1 MWLPPSVR
9 QGYSMKKTTGVFRE
23 IEVRLSEVAPDKWIV
38 EFKDR
43 SDPKESS
50 FAIFALMGDQSDVKT
65 EALALVAKQV
75 GLAAKTV
82 RREMRWT

>member
-1 MWLPPSVR
+1 
-9 QGYSMKKTTGVFRE
+9 
-23 IEVRLSEVAPDKWIV
+23 
-38 EFKDR
+38 
-43 SDPKESS
+43 
-50 FAIFALMGDQSDVKT
+50 VKT